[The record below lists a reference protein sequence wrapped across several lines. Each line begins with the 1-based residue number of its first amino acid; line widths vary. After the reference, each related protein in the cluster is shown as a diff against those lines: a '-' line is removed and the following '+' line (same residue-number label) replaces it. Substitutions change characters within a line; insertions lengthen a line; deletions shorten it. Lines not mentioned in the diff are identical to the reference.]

1 MKKLILL
8 AALLLTSCKTP
19 IEAYTQHWE
28 PKPNITELGCA
39 ETDNIKETI
48 KGVYDERK
56 NFTLYVNLV
65 CVNKYQLDNVG
76 NLDRAENTIIIEYR
90 AGKVEGLYYLPQKEK
105 FIMSDG
111 ELVDYLEVVFDL
123 YGGNIR

>member
-28 PKPNITELGCA
+28 PKPNMTELGCA

-48 KGVYDERK
+48 KGVYDQRT

-76 NLDRAENTIIIEYR
+76 NLDRAENTVIIEYKTN
-90 AGKVEGLYYLPQKEK
+90 KVDGLYYLPQKEK
-105 FIMSDG
+105 FIMKNG
-111 ELVDYLEVVFDL
+111 ELVSYGKVVFDL
-123 YGGNIR
+123 FGGHIR